1 MITHR
6 QAQWESLRRTTFDVL
21 ILGGGVS
28 GTCLFHHLCAEGYRV
43 LLIDKGDFGSAT
55 SQSSAM
61 MIWGGLLY
69 LKDLKLRTVWRLCS
83 ARDHLLREKSDWVQP
98 QLFRYLV
105 ARNGQRGS
113 LLINAALSAYWLL
126 GRCQGA
132 RPQRD
137 PRFEIPFLRR
147 EIFRDS
153 FLYQEAVLDTSDT
166 RFALH
171 WILSHQNPQSFAVN
185 YCSASGGTF
194 SQSAGCWSI
203 GLQDHLFQ
211 GARSETRARLV
222 VNCAGPW
229 TDQVNNQ
236 FGIQSPFKH
245 VLSKGVFLGLKRFS
259 NHEQPL
265 IIDIGN
271 EGDCMSLIPWG
282 PISLWG
288 PTETCEDKLSDA
300 LAPSPTDIALL
311 LRELNAVVPRPQSV
325 EDIVSIR
332 HGVRALVVNKDEAP
346 CGSSL
351 KLSRRSRIYSDSI
364 VPWLA
369 VYGGKLTDCV
379 RLARALLFKIKERLG
394 PAGNQPRAQ
403 PTTRNPRAESDYAS
417 FPGLPMPVPNVRWCV
432 EREMCWT
439 LEDYLRRRTNISQWI
454 PRGGLGR
461 KNENRTSLIRMAEDL
476 PPLVQRH
483 AEEAVRLYELKIINQ
498 IDQLFAAC

>member
-1 MITHR
+1 MITQR
-6 QAQWESLRRTTFDVL
+6 QAQWESLGRTTFDVL

-69 LKDLKLRTVWRLCS
+69 LKDLKLNTVWRLCN
-83 ARDHLLREKSDWVQP
+83 ARDHLVREKSDWVQP

-105 ARNGQRGS
+105 ARNGQRGP
-113 LLINAALSAYWLL
+113 LLVNAALSAYWLL

-137 PRFEIPFLRR
+137 PRFEVPFLKK

-171 WILSHQNPQSFAVN
+171 WILSHQSPQSLAVN
-185 YCSASGGTF
+185 YCSAAGGSF
-194 SQSAGCWSI
+194 RRAAGQWSV
-203 GLQDHLFQ
+203 GLQDHLIP
-211 GARSETRARLV
+211 GARTETRARLV

-229 TDQVNNQ
+229 TDEVNHE

-245 VLSKGVFLGLKRFS
+245 VLSKGVFLGLNRFS

-282 PISLWG
+282 PVSLWG
-288 PTETCEDKLSDA
+288 PTETCEAKLSDA
-300 LAPSPTDIALL
+300 LSTRPADIALL
-311 LRELNAVVPRPQSV
+311 LRELNAVVPRAQSV

-332 HGVRALVVNKDEAP
+332 HGVRALVVNKEEAP
-346 CGSSL
+346 CASSL
-351 KLSRRSRIYSDSI
+351 RLSRKSEIYSDSI

-379 RLARALLFKIKERLG
+379 RVARALLSRIRERLG
-394 PAGNQPRAQ
+394 PARTQPAEQKTARA
-403 PTTRNPRAESDYAS
+403 PAEYAS
-417 FPGLPMPVPNVRWCV
+417 FPGLPVAVPSVRWCV

-461 KNENRTSLIRMAEDL
+461 NNENRNSLIRMAEDL
-476 PPLVQRH
+476 PPLIQRH
-483 AEEAVRLYELKIINQ
+483 AEEAVRLYEQKIINQ
-498 IDQLFAAC
+498 MDQLFAAC

>member
-1 MITHR
+1 MIAQR
-6 QAQWESLRRTTFDVL
+6 QAQWESLRRTSFDVL

-28 GTCLFHHLCAEGYRV
+28 GTCLFHQLCAEGYRV

-69 LKDLKLRTVWRLCS
+69 LKDLKLHTVWRLCG

-132 RPQRD
+132 RPRRD
-137 PRFEIPFLRR
+137 PRFDAPFLKK

-153 FLYQEAVLDTSDT
+153 FLYQEAVLDSSDS

-171 WILSHQNPQSFAVN
+171 WILSHQSPESVALN
-185 YCSASGGTF
+185 YCSASGGSF
-194 SQSAGCWSI
+194 SQADGHWSI
-203 GLQDHLFQ
+203 GLQDHLI
-211 GARSETRARLV
+211 GGRSETRARLV
-222 VNCAGPW
+222 VNCVGPW
-229 TDQVNNQ
+229 TDEVNNQ
-236 FGIQSPFKH
+236 FCIRSPFKH
-245 VLSKGVFLGLKRFS
+245 VLSKGVFLGLNRFA

-300 LAPSPTDIALL
+300 LSVKPADVASL
-311 LRELNAVVPRPQSV
+311 LRELNALVPQAQSV
-325 EDIVSIR
+325 DDIVSIR

-346 CGSSL
+346 QASSL
-351 KLSRRSRIYSDSI
+351 KLSRKSRIHSDSI
-364 VPWLA
+364 APWLA

-379 RLARALLFKIKERLG
+379 RLANTLLDKIRERLG
-394 PAGNQPRAQ
+394 PARSRPPCHRI
-403 PTTRNPRAESDYAS
+403 PRAETQYVG
-417 FPGLPMPVPNVRWCV
+417 FPGLPTPVPSVGWCV

-461 KNENRTSLIRMAEDL
+461 NNENRKSLIRMAEDL
-476 PPLVQRH
+476 PPLSPRH
-483 AEEAVRLYELKIINQ
+483 AEEAVRLYEQKIINQ
-498 IDQLFAAC
+498 MDHLFAAC

>member
-1 MITHR
+1 
-6 QAQWESLRRTTFDVL
+6 L

-28 GTCLFHHLCAEGYRV
+28 GTCLFHHLSAAGYRV

-69 LKDLKLRTVWRLCS
+69 LKDLKLPTVWRLCS

-98 QLFRYLV
+98 QLFRYLI
-105 ARNGQRGS
+105 ARDGPRGS
-113 LLINAALSAYWLL
+113 LLVNAALSAYWLL

-132 RPQRD
+132 RPRRD
-137 PRFEIPFLRR
+137 PRFEAPFLKK

-153 FLYQEAVLDTSDT
+153 FLYQEAVLDSSDS

-171 WILSHQNPQSFAVN
+171 WILSHQSSESFALN
-185 YCSASGGTF
+185 YCSASGGTYN
-194 SQSAGCWSI
+194 QAAGYWSI
-203 GLQDHLFQ
+203 GLEDHLIP
-211 GARSETRARLV
+211 GVRSEIRARLV

-229 TDQVNNQ
+229 TDEVNNQ

-245 VLSKGVFLGLKRFS
+245 VLSKGVFLGVNRFS

-282 PISLWG
+282 PVSLWG
-288 PTETCEDKLSDA
+288 PTETCEEKLSDA
-300 LAPSPTDIALL
+300 LSVNPADVALL
-311 LRELNAVVPRPQSV
+311 LRELNAVVPRPKSV
-325 EDIVSIR
+325 DDIVSIR

-346 CGSSL
+346 CASSL
-351 KLSRRSRIYSDSI
+351 KLSRKSRIHADS
-364 VPWLA
+364 VSPWLA

-379 RLARALLFKIKERLG
+379 RLAKALVGKISERLG
-394 PAGNQPRAQ
+394 PARGQPREPRIA
-403 PTTRNPRAESDYAS
+403 RAETRYVS
-417 FPGLPMPVPNVRWCV
+417 FPGLPAPVPSVRWCV

-461 KNENRTSLIRMAEDL
+461 NSEHRASLIRMAEDL
-476 PPLVQRH
+476 PLTQNRP
-483 AEEAVRLYELKIINQ
+483 EDAVRAYEQKIINQ
-498 IDQLFAAC
+498 MDQLLAAC

>member
-1 MITHR
+1 MIAHR
-6 QAQWESLRRTTFDVL
+6 QAQWESLRRTNFDVL

-28 GTCLFHHLCAEGYRV
+28 GTCLFHHLCAAGYRV

-69 LKDLKLRTVWRLCS
+69 LKDLKLHTVWRLCG
-83 ARDHLLREKSDWVQP
+83 ARDYLLREKADWVQP

-132 RPQRD
+132 RPRRD
-137 PRFEIPFLRR
+137 PRFEVPFLRK

-153 FLYQEAVLDTSDT
+153 FLYQEAVLDSSDT

-171 WILSHQNPQSFAVN
+171 WILSQQSPESVALN
-185 YCSASGGTF
+185 YCSASGGSFNQAT
-194 SQSAGCWSI
+194 GYWSI
-203 GLQDHLFQ
+203 GLQDHLMQ
-211 GARSETRARLV
+211 GRRSETRARLV

-229 TDQVNNQ
+229 TDEVNNQ

-245 VLSKGVFLGLKRFS
+245 VFSKGVFLGLNRFP

-282 PISLWG
+282 PVSLWG

-300 LAPSPTDIALL
+300 LLVKPVDVALL
-311 LRELNAVVPRPQSV
+311 LSELNALVPTPMSV

-332 HGVRALVVNKDEAP
+332 HGVRALVVNKDESP
-346 CGSSL
+346 RTSSL
-351 KLSRRSRIYSDSI
+351 RLSRKSQIHSASTS
-364 VPWLA
+364 PWLA

-379 RLARALLFKIKERLG
+379 RIANVLLGKISERLG
-394 PAGNQPRAQ
+394 PARMPRTE
-403 PTTRNPRAESDYAS
+403 PRNPRAETQYAG
-417 FPGLPMPVPNVRWCV
+417 FPGLPAPVPSVRWCV

-461 KNENRTSLIRMAEDL
+461 NNEHRTSLLRMAADL
-476 PPLVQRH
+476 PPLVQGH
-483 AEEAVRLYELKIINQ
+483 PEEAVRLYELKIINQ
-498 IDQLFAAC
+498 MDQLFAAC

>member
-1 MITHR
+1 MIAHR
-6 QAQWESLRRTTFDVL
+6 KAQWESLRRTSFDVL

-28 GTCLFHHLCAEGYRV
+28 GTCLFHHLCAAGYRV

-69 LKDLKLRTVWRLCS
+69 LKDLRLHTVWRLCG

-113 LLINAALSAYWLL
+113 LLINAALNAYWVL
-126 GRCQGA
+126 GRGRGA
-132 RPQRD
+132 RPRRE
-137 PRFEIPFLRR
+137 PRFEIPFLRK
-147 EIFRDS
+147 EVFRDS
-153 FLYQEAVLDTSDT
+153 FLYQEAVLDSSDS

-171 WILSHQNPQSFAVN
+171 WILSHQSHESFALN
-185 YCSASGGTF
+185 YCSASGGSF
-194 SQSAGCWSI
+194 NQAAGYWSI
-203 GLQDHLFQ
+203 GLQDHLLQ
-211 GARSETRARLV
+211 GAVSETRARLV

-229 TDQVNNQ
+229 TDEVNNQ

-245 VLSKGVFLGLKRFS
+245 VLSKGVFLGLNRFA
-259 NHEQPL
+259 NHDEPL

-300 LAPSPTDIALL
+300 LSVTPADVALL
-311 LRELNAVVPRPQSV
+311 LRELNALVPRSKTV

-332 HGVRALVVNKDEAP
+332 HGVRALVVNKDDAP
-346 CGSSL
+346 LESSL
-351 KLSRRSRIYSDSI
+351 QLSRKSQIHADSI
-364 VPWLA
+364 SPWLA

-379 RLARALLFKIKERLG
+379 RMANALLSKITERLG
-394 PAGNQPRAQ
+394 PAQAQ
-403 PTTRNPRAESDYAS
+403 PTERQNPPAETEHAS
-417 FPGLPMPVPNVRWCV
+417 FPGLPMPVPSVRWCV

-461 KNENRTSLIRMAEDL
+461 NNENRTSLLRMAEDL
-476 PPLVQRH
+476 PPLVPRH
-483 AEEAVRLYELKIINQ
+483 AEEAVRLYELKIIHQ
-498 IDQLFAAC
+498 MDQLLAAG

>member
-1 MITHR
+1 MIARR
-6 QAQWESLRRTTFDVL
+6 QAQWEGLKRNTFDVL

-28 GTCLFHHLCAEGYRV
+28 GTCLFHHLCAAGYRV

-69 LKDLKLRTVWRLCS
+69 LKDLKLPTVWRLCG
-83 ARDHLLREKSDWVQP
+83 ARDRLVREKSEWVQP
-98 QLFRYLV
+98 QIFRYLV
-105 ARNGQRGS
+105 GNGQRGS
-113 LLINAALSAYWLL
+113 LLINAALSAYWVL

-132 RPQRD
+132 RPRRD
-137 PRFEIPFLRR
+137 PRFEIPFLKR

-153 FLYQEAVLDTSDT
+153 FLYQEAVLDSSDT

-171 WILSHQNPQSFAVN
+171 WILSHQSSESLALN
-185 YCSASGGTF
+185 YCSATGGSFKQT
-194 SQSAGCWSI
+194 AGYWSI
-203 GLQDHLFQ
+203 DLQDHLL
-211 GARSETRARLV
+211 GGRAETRARMV

-229 TDQVNNQ
+229 TDDVNNQ

-245 VLSKGVFLGLKRFS
+245 VLSKGVFLGLNRFS
-259 NHEQPL
+259 NHEEPL

-282 PISLWG
+282 PVSLWG

-300 LAPSPTDIALL
+300 LSVKPADVASLL
-311 LRELNAVVPRPQSV
+311 SELNALVPRSKSV

-332 HGVRALVVNKDEAP
+332 HGVRALVVNKDDAP
-346 CGSSL
+346 SESSL
-351 KLSRRSRIYSDSI
+351 SLSRKSQIHSDPAS
-364 VPWLA
+364 PWLA

-379 RLARALLFKIKERLG
+379 RMANALHAKIRERLG
-394 PAGNQPRAQ
+394 PPQTQPSARR
-403 PTTRNPRAESDYAS
+403 PLRAEPEAAG
-417 FPGLPMPVPNVRWCV
+417 FPGIPTPVPSIRWCV

-461 KNENRTSLIRMAEDL
+461 NNENRKTLLRLAEDL
-476 PPLVQRH
+476 PPLGAHH
-483 AEEAVRLYELKIINQ
+483 AEEAVRLYEAKIISQ
-498 IDQLFAAC
+498 MDQLLAAC